1 MLVAFD
7 LSLRLQLHYSCR
19 QLLANVVIAASRVG
33 SQPCVA
39 STTRR
44 ACRFRSARRNARRND
59 ATWSRAS
66 DSPVSQGGAWSG
78 RVIMGSSAS
87 G

>member
-33 SQPCVA
+33 SSFGARP
-39 STTRR
+39 
-44 ACRFRSARRNARRND
+44 RRN
-59 ATWSRAS
+59 
-66 DSPVSQGGAWSG
+66 
-78 RVIMGSSAS
+78 GSI
-87 G
+87 